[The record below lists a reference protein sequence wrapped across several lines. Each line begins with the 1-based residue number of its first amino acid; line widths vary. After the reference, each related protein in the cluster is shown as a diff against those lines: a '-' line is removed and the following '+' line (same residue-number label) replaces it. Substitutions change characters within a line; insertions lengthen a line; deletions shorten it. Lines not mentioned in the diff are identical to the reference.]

1 MPQHKRA
8 SAQASAEA
16 CRAKQSTSGF
26 SRNSRVSSEAIEHRL
41 QHKRASAQ
49 TSSEACQAKQS
60 NTGFSR
66 NSRASPEAIE
76 QRLQYKRASAQAL
89 AEACRAK
96 QSNSGLCSSSS
107 NEAIEQR
114 SSRSNRIAAS
124 TGTFKPQWKQS
135 SSGFSRKSY
144 KKLVEFQQEQSYKSF
159 RRSLSSEA
167 IDQRPQQKQSRF
179 VRNN

>member
-66 NSRASPEAIE
+66 NSRSSSEAIE

-96 QSNSGLCSSSS
+96 QPTSGLSSSS
-107 NEAIEQR
+107 LSEAIEQR
-114 SSRSNRIAAS
+114 SSRSNRSAAS
-124 TGTFKPQWKQS
+124 TGTFKPQWKKSGSILQQKRS
-135 SSGFSRKSY
+135 SS
-144 KKLVEFQQEQSYKSF
+144 
-159 RRSLSSEA
+159 RRS
-167 IDQRPQQKQSRF
+167 D
-179 VRNN
+179 